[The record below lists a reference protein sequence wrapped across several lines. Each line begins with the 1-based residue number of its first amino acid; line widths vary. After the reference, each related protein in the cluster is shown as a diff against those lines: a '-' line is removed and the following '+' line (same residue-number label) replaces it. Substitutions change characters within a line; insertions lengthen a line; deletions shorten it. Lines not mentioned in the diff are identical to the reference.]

1 MEDYSKDLARL
12 ISKDCQSLVE
22 SSDILVA
29 RVRDGNTVD
38 YRIIKQGQD
47 RELVEYVIV
56 EKTEA
61 EDVLVWS
68 IAKLCSNKDWIMK
81 FPAGM
86 KAWQMKGRESVQ
98 HRRDS
103 DFAQLA
109 NGFSLKTAN
118 RSGFLYYREDT
129 RILEMYVEMSGVAK
143 YNFILYWEGL
153 EKWVYP
159 QEMLT
164 TTAKRKELRIQVQQW
179 LDDHGYKT
187 NPPD

>member
-1 MEDYSKDLARL
+1 LENYDKDLAKL
-12 ISKDCQSLVE
+12 ISKDCQILVE
-22 SSDILVA
+22 ASDILVA
-29 RVRDGNTVD
+29 RVRDGKALD
-38 YRIIKQGQD
+38 YRIIEKGQD
-47 RELVEYVIV
+47 RELIDYVIV
-56 EKTEA
+56 EKAEE

-103 DFAQLA
+103 DFAQLS
-109 NGFSLKTAN
+109 NGLSLKTGD
-118 RSGFLYYREDT
+118 RSGHLYYREDT

-143 YNFILYWEGL
+143 YNFILYWDGL

-159 QEMLT
+159 EELIT
-164 TTAKRKELRIQVQQW
+164 SEAKRKELRVLVQQW
-179 LDDHGYKT
+179 LADHGYKT

>member
-1 MEDYSKDLARL
+1 VENYDKDLARL
-12 ISKDCQSLVE
+12 ITKDCQDLVE
-22 SSDILVA
+22 TSDILVA
-29 RVRDGNTVD
+29 RVREGNTLD
-38 YRIIKQGQD
+38 YRIIEKGQD
-47 RELVEYVIV
+47 RELIDYVIN

-68 IAKLCSNKDWIMK
+68 IAKLCNNKDWIMK

-86 KAWQMKGRESVQ
+86 KAWKMKGRESVQ

-103 DFAQLA
+103 DFAQLS
-109 NGFSLKTAN
+109 NGFSLKTGD
-118 RSGFLYYREDT
+118 RSGYLYYREDT
-129 RILEMYVEMSGVAK
+129 QILEMYVEMSGVAK
-143 YNFILYWEGL
+143 YNFILDWDGL

-159 QEMLT
+159 KELIT
-164 TTAKRKELRIQVQQW
+164 PEAKREELRVQVQQW